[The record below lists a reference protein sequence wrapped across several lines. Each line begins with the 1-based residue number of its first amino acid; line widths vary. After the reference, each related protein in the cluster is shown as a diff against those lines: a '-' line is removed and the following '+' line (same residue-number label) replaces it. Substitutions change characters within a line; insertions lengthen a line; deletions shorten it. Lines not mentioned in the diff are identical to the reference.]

1 VTMAPRLRKFVLT
14 THVAASVGWLGAVV
28 VFLALAVIGVTGQDA
43 QLVRAVYL
51 AAEPITG
58 FVIVPLALVSLLTG
72 VFQSLGTQWGLFRHY
87 WVLFKLLLNVV
98 ATIVLLMYMETVRYF
113 ADIAAES
120 STDLAELRSPTF
132 VLHSSGALLL
142 LLTATVLAVYKPR
155 GMTRYGRRKQHEQRT
170 VFVP

>member
-43 QLVRAVYL
+43 QLVRAAYL
-51 AAEPITG
+51 AAEPVTG
-58 FVIVPLALVSLLTG
+58 FVIVPLALVSLVTG

-87 WVLFKLLLNVV
+87 WVLFKLLLNVI

-120 STDLAELRSPTF
+120 STDLAELRRRLSCPLEWRPAA
-132 VLHSSGALLL
+132 VAYGYGAGGVQAAGHDPLR
-142 LLTATVLAVYKPR
+142 AA
-155 GMTRYGRRKQHEQRT
+155 
-170 VFVP
+170 